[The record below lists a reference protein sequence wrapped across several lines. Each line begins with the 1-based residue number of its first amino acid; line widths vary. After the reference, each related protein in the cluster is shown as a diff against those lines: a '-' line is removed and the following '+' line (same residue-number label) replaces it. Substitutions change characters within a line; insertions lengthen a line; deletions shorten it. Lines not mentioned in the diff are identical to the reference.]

1 MGSGIKWIAF
11 GIFVLATTAQLISM
25 LTSFMV
31 TNPYSKYFHD
41 GIFYRWGDWR
51 LPQTEGANNS
61 QPLNIRLKSLV
72 NWKQNCSSPWKKKSE
87 WNDLFGSEQIHIFE
101 HIPMSQQHLDSI
113 LSRKN
118 EVNTWFRPMPSIC
131 YWWNHEVFM
140 TDRSKF
146 QLRFFYQSCWIG

>member
-11 GIFVLATTAQLISM
+11 GIFVLAVTAQLISM

-41 GIFYRWGDWR
+41 GIFYRC
-51 LPQTEGANNS
+51 GAL
-61 QPLNIRLKSLV
+61 QHLEVAR
-72 NWKQNCSSPWKKKSE
+72 QNVIAM
-87 WNDLFGSEQIHIFE
+87 FGSEQIHIFE

-146 QLRFFYQSCWIG
+146 QLRFFYQSC